1 MAMMG
6 PSGSKSSFFG
16 VSYFR
21 FFSAA
26 FRADGGT
33 PGPGKVHKIP
43 ERSEIEEK
51 YKWNLEDIY
60 PSLEAW
66 EAAFAALSP
75 RIDALGTSSGRMG
88 ESAETLLAF
97 MRENEVVEKE
107 LGRLCVYANMKSHE
121 DLRVTRHQELADRA
135 ENLAMR
141 HSAATAFFHSEI
153 LALPEGRLDEFLTAR
168 EELRVYDF
176 YFAELLR
183 EKEHILSRSE
193 EELLARTRE
202 IGSVAQN
209 AFTMLTDA
217 DMKFPVIEDENG
229 EEVELTEE
237 RYYKLSR
244 SRNRNVRKAAFEG
257 IHQTYG
263 SYRNAIGAL
272 YAGSVKG
279 DIFYSGARRYAN
291 SLESALFA
299 DNVPETVYDNVV
311 RTANEHAP
319 LLHEYMTLR
328 RRALGLNELR
338 FYDLN
343 VPLSDEPL
351 TDVPYEEAVGIVT
364 EALRPL
370 GPDYAAALNRGFSE
384 RWIDVYENQGKR
396 KGAYSWGSYGTRP
409 YVLLNYN
416 GTLRDV
422 FTIAHE
428 MGHSLHSRY
437 AHAAQPQVY
446 ADYTILLAEVASTT
460 NEVLLLEYLL
470 RKSATEAEK
479 KWLLTYYFD
488 MVRTTFYRQAMFAE
502 YERTVHRRA
511 ENGEA
516 LTPAFLSDLW
526 GELCAKYY
534 GPAVTVCDSIR
545 MEWARIP
552 HFYTAFYVYKYV
564 TGFTAAGAFASAILN
579 EDSPEER
586 KNPSSSETSARER
599 YLAFLKSG
607 ASGFSLDILQKAGVD
622 LKSPAPFEKTL
633 TIFGKKLKEAQ
644 TLF

>member
-1 MAMMG
+1 MDMTG
-6 PSGSKSSFFG
+6 PFISGTSFF
-16 VSYFR
+16 S
-21 FFSAA
+21 
-26 FRADGGT
+26 FRASDFNADGRA
-33 PGPGKVHKIP
+33 PGAGKIHKIP

-60 PSLEAW
+60 PSLKAW
-66 EAAFAALSP
+66 ETAFAALSP
-75 RIDALGTSSGRMG
+75 RFDALGAFAGRLG

-97 MRENEVVEKE
+97 MREDEAVSKE
-107 LGRLCVYANMKSHE
+107 LGRLYVYANMKSHE

-135 ENLAMR
+135 ENLTMR
-141 HSAATAFFHSEI
+141 HSAVTAFFQPEV
-153 LALPEGRLDEFLTAR
+153 LALPERKLKKFLSAN
-168 EELRVYDF
+168 EGLRVYAF
-176 YFAELLR
+176 YFSELMR
-183 EKEHILSRSE
+183 EKAHVLSRSE
-193 EELLARTRE
+193 EELLARTHE

-229 EEVELTEE
+229 QEVELTEE

-244 SRNRNVRKAAFEG
+244 SKDRGVRKAAFEG
-257 IHQTYG
+257 VHQTYG
-263 SYRNAIGAL
+263 RYRNAIGAL

-279 DIFYSGARRYAN
+279 DIFYSTVRRYAN

-319 LLHEYMTLR
+319 LLHEYMALR
-328 RRALGLNELR
+328 ARALGLDDLS

-343 VPLSDEPL
+343 VPLSEEPL
-351 TDVPYEEAVGIVT
+351 TDVPYEEALGIVA

-370 GPDYAAALNRGFSE
+370 GPDYAAALKRGFLE
-384 RWIDVYENQGKR
+384 RWVDVYENQGKK

-428 MGHSLHSRY
+428 MGHSLHSWY
-437 AHAAQPQVY
+437 SHAEQPQVY

-460 NEVLLLEYLL
+460 NEALLLEYLL
-470 RKSATEAEK
+470 RKSTAEAEK

-502 YERTVHRRA
+502 YEKTAHRRA

-516 LTPAFLSDLW
+516 LPPAFLSELW

-534 GPAVTVCDSIR
+534 GPAVAVCDSIR

-564 TGFTAAGAFASAILN
+564 TGFAAAGAFASAILN
-579 EDSPEER
+579 EDASP
-586 KNPSSSETSARER
+586 SATSARER
-599 YLAFLKSG
+599 YLTFLKSG
-607 ASGFSLDILQKAGVD
+607 SNGFSLDILQKAGVD

-633 TIFGKKLKEAQ
+633 AEFGAKLKEARS
-644 TLF
+644 LF

>member
-1 MAMMG
+1 M
-6 PSGSKSSFFG
+6 
-16 VSYFR
+16 
-21 FFSAA
+21 
-26 FRADGGT
+26 
-33 PGPGKVHKIP
+33 
-43 ERSEIEEK
+43 EEK
-51 YKWNLEDIY
+51 YKWNLEDVY
-60 PSLEAW
+60 PSPEAW
-66 EAAFAALSP
+66 EASFAALSP
-75 RIDALGTSSGRMG
+75 RIDALAAFNGRLG

-97 MRENEVVEKE
+97 MREDESVSKE
-107 LGRLCVYANMKSHE
+107 LGRLYVYANMESHE

-135 ENLAMR
+135 ENLTMR
-141 HSAATAFFHSEI
+141 HAAVTAFFHPEI
-153 LALPEGRLDEFLTAR
+153 LALPDADKKLEEFMAAS
-168 EELRVYDF
+168 EELRVYAF
-176 YFAELLR
+176 YFSELLR
-183 EKEHILSRSE
+183 EKEHVLSRNE

-217 DMKFPVIEDENG
+217 DMKFPVVRDENG

-244 SRNRNVRKAAFEG
+244 SKDRNVRRAAFEG

-263 SYRNAIGAL
+263 QYKNAIGAL

-279 DIFYSGARRYAN
+279 DIFYSAARRYVN

-319 LLHEYMTLR
+319 LLHEYMALR
-328 RRALGLNELR
+328 GRVLGLDELR

-351 TDVPYEEAVGIVT
+351 TDVPYEEALDIVA
-364 EALRPL
+364 EALLPL
-370 GPDYAAALNRGFSE
+370 GPDYAAALKRGFSE

-428 MGHSLHSRY
+428 MGHSLHSWY
-437 AHAAQPQVY
+437 SHAAQPQVY

-460 NEVLLLEYLL
+460 NEALLLEYLL
-470 RKSATEAEK
+470 RKRTTEAER
-479 KWLLTYYFD
+479 KWLLTYSFD

-502 YERTVHRRA
+502 YERTAHRRA
-511 ENGEA
+511 EEGQA
-516 LTPAFLSDLW
+516 LTPAFLSELW

-564 TGFTAAGAFASAILN
+564 TGFTAAGAFASALLS
-579 EDSPEER
+579 EDL
-586 KNPSSSETSARER
+586 SESESASAAQQR
-599 YLAFLKSG
+599 YLTFLKSG

-633 TIFGKKLKEAQ
+633 TAFGAKLKEARK
-644 TLF
+644 LFLGPEGAAN